1 MDKLWRF
8 TSCGILW
15 MLNLL
20 SWFRCCTVEW
30 HYRKIGFTSSC
41 CHHFIPRCIQIQFC
55 QRCVTLSTEAAI
67 HQRTCA
73 FRFISFYCFYSVYS
87 VFIVHLCLHTK
98 YSSMRFSFYFFF
110 FFSSWIGQMRTKSC
124 SPHCRKTLAWDRE
137 GHRSCCPLEGSWQDN
152 HLREQ
157 ENRIKQGTR
166 CSLVCFCRGTAQQTF
181 PYISQSVH
189 SYIFTRNKK
198 NYLYFNIADV
208 ARFIS
213 ETIFGE

>member
-110 FFSSWIGQMRTKSC
+110 FFQLNWPDENKELLTSLQKDFGMRQGGSQELLSTGGFMAGQ
-124 SPHCRKTLAWDRE
+124 PPEGARK
-137 GHRSCCPLEGSWQDN
+137 
-152 HLREQ
+152 
-157 ENRIKQGTR
+157 
-166 CSLVCFCRGTAQQTF
+166 
-181 PYISQSVH
+181 
-189 SYIFTRNKK
+189 
-198 NYLYFNIADV
+198 
-208 ARFIS
+208 
-213 ETIFGE
+213 

>member
-110 FFSSWIGQMRTKSC
+110 FFPVELARWEQRAAHLTAERLWHETGRVTGAVVHWRVHGRT
-124 SPHCRKTLAWDRE
+124 TTW
-137 GHRSCCPLEGSWQDN
+137 GSKKIESNRVQDVHWSAFVEALHN
-152 HLREQ
+152 KHFH
-157 ENRIKQGTR
+157 IYH
-166 CSLVCFCRGTAQQTF
+166 SLYILTF
-181 PYISQSVH
+181 
-189 SYIFTRNKK
+189 FTRKK

>member
-30 HYRKIGFTSSC
+30 HNRKIGFTSSC

-55 QRCVTLSTEAAI
+55 QRCVTVSTEAAI

-110 FFSSWIGQMRTKSC
+110 FPVELARWEQRAAHLTAERLWHETGRVTGAVVHWRIHGRTTTWG
-124 SPHCRKTLAWDRE
+124 RKKIE
-137 GHRSCCPLEGSWQDN
+137 S
-152 HLREQ
+152 
-157 ENRIKQGTR
+157 NRVTR
-166 CSLVCFCRGTAQQTF
+166 CSLMCFCRGTAEQSF
-181 PYISQSVH
+181 SFVSQPVY
-189 SYIFTRNKK
+189 SYIFTRKK
-198 NYLYFNIADV
+198 LPIVQYSWCGV

-213 ETIFGE
+213 ESIFGE